1 MNPLESSQK
10 LQVFTCAFE
19 IHLQEATMTIKF
31 PCTFTIEL
39 KSTNGKIIYA
49 MTKNKVAAV
58 NSVASFNEILK
69 FEAELMLEG

>member
-1 MNPLESSQK
+1 
-10 LQVFTCAFE
+10 
-19 IHLQEATMTIKF
+19 MTIKF